1 MFSCPRGCETLLFLI
16 SRGGIEGEIGTFF
29 YHYYYYFY
37 RLHARGTAREHYGKH
52 DQVAKNFPVR
62 QRFVGYT
69 PTKIG
74 KGAAA
79 IKKLA
84 CLNQRFL
91 CKLHTCIAPG
101 FEYIAVEMWST
112 YNGLN
117 RRDVVQRIRP
127 FCFLLCYDDKQR

>member
-1 MFSCPRGCETLLFLI
+1 LPAPPSITSIILVLAAPGVGIVCMFSCPRGCETLLFLI

-101 FEYIAVEMWST
+101 YV
-112 YNGLN
+112 NLH
-117 RRDVVQRIRP
+117 V
-127 FCFLLCYDDKQR
+127 

>member
-1 MFSCPRGCETLLFLI
+1 MVAGATIDHVHHSGSGCTRCRHRVYVSCPRGCETLLFLI

-37 RLHARGTAREHYGKH
+37 RLHARGTARKHYGKH

-79 IKKLA
+79 IKK
-84 CLNQRFL
+84 
-91 CKLHTCIAPG
+91 
-101 FEYIAVEMWST
+101 
-112 YNGLN
+112 
-117 RRDVVQRIRP
+117 
-127 FCFLLCYDDKQR
+127 